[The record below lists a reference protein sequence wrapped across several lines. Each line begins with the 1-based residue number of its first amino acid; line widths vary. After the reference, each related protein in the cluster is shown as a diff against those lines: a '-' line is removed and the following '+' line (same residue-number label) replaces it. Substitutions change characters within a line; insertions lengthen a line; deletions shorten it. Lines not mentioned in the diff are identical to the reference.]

1 MKQKE
6 LYVAMY
12 KKNCLVLVFNGTH
25 PVHQSR
31 RQTHH
36 LREGVE
42 GKIFSLHHFL
52 ANTISSQDIQHHYVI
67 QKAENNISSK

>member
-1 MKQKE
+1 MLPCIKT
-6 LYVAMY
+6 
-12 KKNCLVLVFNGTH
+12 CLVLVFNDTH

-52 ANTISSQDIQHHYVI
+52 ANTISSQDIQHQDMENDIVGLSCTLRHVI
-67 QKAENNISSK
+67 I